1 MCVFCLV
8 ICISSVVRLTTED
21 MYITKQRTHNLAYIY
36 ICVCVCVHIFVCVSS
51 VVSPPLYGSNRE
63 SVNVSLGIDKQ
74 NVSSIVWS
82 TSYSVC
88 ASTVVSP

>member
-21 MYITKQRTHNLAYIY
+21 VCITKTRTHNLAYI

-51 VVSPPLYGSNRE
+51 VFSPPLYGSNRE

-82 TSYSVC
+82 RSYSV
-88 ASTVVSP
+88 